1 VKTILLRLE
10 GPLQSWGTQG
20 RFGIRDTEREPSKS
34 GVLGLVG
41 AALGMARNDH
51 PTLAALRTLAFAI
64 RVDREGTVLRDYH
77 TAGGGSFRGHS
88 YGVWSAEAKNPT
100 AVTERYYLQ
109 DASFLVALSGE
120 DEELLARIASALQH
134 PKWALCLGRR
144 ACVPSEQVF
153 VAFLESGPKEALCT
167 HPIPERFRPAG
178 AKEISVRLVLE
189 TADAD
194 RGSPRQDDP
203 QSFELYARRHFV
215 RYVTTEF
222 VTLPLEAAPCS

>member
-1 VKTILLRLE
+1 MKTVLLRLE

-41 AALGMARNDH
+41 AALGMSRQDRGMLE
-51 PTLAALRTLAFAI
+51 TLRALMLAV
-64 RVDREGTVLRDYH
+64 RVDREGSVLRDYH
-77 TAGGGSFRGHS
+77 TAGGGSFRGHR
-88 YGVWSAEAKNPT
+88 YGVWSADGKNPT
-100 AVTERYYLQ
+100 ALTERFYLQ
-109 DASFLVALSGE
+109 DASFLAALGGE
-120 DEELLARIASALQH
+120 DDVLLARIANALRD
-134 PKWALCLGRR
+134 PKWPLALGRR

-153 VAFLESGPKEALCT
+153 VALVEGGPREALCAQ
-167 HPIPERFRPAG
+167 PVPERFAAAG
-178 AKEISVRLVLE
+178 TKEILVRLVLE

-203 QSFELYARRHFV
+203 ETFELYARRHLV

-222 VTLPLEAAPCS
+222 VTLPLESAPCT